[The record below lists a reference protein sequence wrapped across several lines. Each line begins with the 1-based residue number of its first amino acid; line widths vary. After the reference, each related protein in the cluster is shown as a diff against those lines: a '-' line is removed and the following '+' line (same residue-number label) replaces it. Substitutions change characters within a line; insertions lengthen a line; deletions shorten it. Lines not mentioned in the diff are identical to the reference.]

1 MMNLSKSTEIVDT
14 LAIAEKLLSNVF
26 SLNITLKFLESLSS
40 QFLVLRVQIIEKNEN
55 LPKTVIIKRIY
66 TKSND
71 TSSNEQLKN
80 RFLNELASLEF
91 LKSLNFEPIIFP
103 NLLTYDIE
111 KLLLIMNDIGSI
123 PSVMS
128 ILTNDSYEIAL
139 NALTSYSK
147 TLALLHGL
155 TLDKK
160 NEFTYFQN
168 KFGSFTP
175 KCDSNIK
182 FTNYSDQFAE
192 LFQYAKGYSIYDQTI
207 IFNELIEIENKI
219 HNNKVLQS
227 FIHCDS
233 GPQNVLYSENTFMSY
248 LLDYE
253 FGGYGFSFLDMAGP
267 RIAFQQSLEGMRIPE
282 SNIIKIEREYF
293 IEINK
298 YLKQKLSNTEFNEI
312 IWLASSQWVIGR
324 LGYYLK
330 NVLLPILRSNNKEDK
345 TIQFSKEQIN
355 DLTTKIYTLLIEYI
369 RTTNELCIDSKILP
383 LVELT
388 RDEITKFWP
397 SINPLAYFNSLK
409 T

>member
-1 MMNLSKSTEIVDT
+1 M
-14 LAIAEKLLSNVF
+14 
-26 SLNITLKFLESLSS
+26 ESLSS

-182 FTNYSDQFAE
+182 FTNYSDQYPE
-192 LFQYAKGYSIYDQTI
+192 LNQYAKGYS
-207 IFNELIEIENKI
+207 N
-219 HNNKVLQS
+219 
-227 FIHCDS
+227 
-233 GPQNVLYSENTFMSY
+233 
-248 LLDYE
+248 
-253 FGGYGFSFLDMAGP
+253 
-267 RIAFQQSLEGMRIPE
+267 
-282 SNIIKIEREYF
+282 
-293 IEINK
+293 
-298 YLKQKLSNTEFNEI
+298 
-312 IWLASSQWVIGR
+312 
-324 LGYYLK
+324 
-330 NVLLPILRSNNKEDK
+330 
-345 TIQFSKEQIN
+345 
-355 DLTTKIYTLLIEYI
+355 
-369 RTTNELCIDSKILP
+369 
-383 LVELT
+383 
-388 RDEITKFWP
+388 
-397 SINPLAYFNSLK
+397 
-409 T
+409 